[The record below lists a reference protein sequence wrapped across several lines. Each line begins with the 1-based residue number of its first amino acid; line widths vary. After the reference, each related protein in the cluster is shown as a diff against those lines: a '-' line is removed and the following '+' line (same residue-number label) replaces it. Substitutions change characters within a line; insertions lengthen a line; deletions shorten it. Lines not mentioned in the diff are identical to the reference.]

1 MDTLDQLKQLIKQ
14 EFDIEP
20 STIDAD
26 APFASY
32 DLDSLTLAELIFAIE
47 DEFHVQVPDQAAGS
61 VTTLREVARMVDGLI
76 ANQKA

>member
-20 STIDAD
+20 SAVDAD

-32 DLDSLTLAELIFAIE
+32 DLDSLSVAELKSAI
-47 DEFHVQVPDQAAGS
+47 H
-61 VTTLREVARMVDGLI
+61 
-76 ANQKA
+76 